1 MKSPLLSLPGAVPAE
16 GRDEGVAAHY
26 GDLFR
31 EQRALADGTGLVD
44 LSHRGVVT
52 VTGSD
57 RLAWLHLLLTQ
68 HVSELAP
75 GQATEALILTANGHI
90 EHALYL
96 VDDGETVWAHVEPDT
111 QGELVAYLESMK
123 FFYQVEVADRTE
135 DFAVVHL
142 PAGSIEEV
150 PEGVAV
156 REAPHGRDVF
166 LPRADLEQYAAEH
179 GPVAGIL
186 AYEALRVEAHRPRL
200 GFETDHRTIPHELG
214 WIGTAVHLQ
223 KGCYRGQE
231 TVARVQNLGSRHA
244 GWSSCTWT
252 AAMCCCPVTGRRY
265 GSPRTGRTAA
275 SSASS
280 PRPPATTSWV
290 RSHWRWSSGTW
301 RWTRNCSPGTRL
313 RPRRR
318 SSSRRSSAV
327 LGARVRLPAGL
338 RSDLDEDGE
347 RAMVRERD
355 PHVRSEPARLHMR
368 SQRPQLR
375 HHLVDQRFG
384 DLAGCRGVPGGPAAL
399 PGVPVESELRNHQ
412 KRCIHVGAGLLTLQN
427 ADRPE
432 LAGELRRLLN
442 GVPMG
447 DSDQHTQS
455 LADDFAHHR
464 GPASVAR
471 AVGHR
476 DARAVHPLYHCTHT
490 DQPILG

>member
-31 EQRALADGTGLVD
+31 EQRALADGAGLVD

-75 GQATEALILTANGHI
+75 GQATEALILSSNGHI

-150 PEGVAV
+150 PAGVVV
-156 REAPHGRDVF
+156 REAPHGRDLF

-186 AYEALRVEAHRPRL
+186 AYEALRIEAHRPRL

-231 TVARVQNLGSRHA
+231 TVARVQNLGKPPRRLVFLHLDGSDVLLPGHGTPVRLAADGADGRQLGFITTSARHHELGPIALALVKRNVAVDAELLA
-244 GWSSCTWT
+244 GDT
-252 AAMCCCPVTGRRY
+252 AAAQETV
-265 GSPRTGRTAA
+265 
-275 SSASS
+275 
-280 PRPPATTSWV
+280 V
-290 RSHWRWSSGTW
+290 
-301 RWTRNCSPGTRL
+301 
-313 RPRRR
+313 
-318 SSSRRSSAV
+318 
-327 LGARVRLPAGL
+327 
-338 RSDLDEDGE
+338 
-347 RAMVRERD
+347 
-355 PHVRSEPARLHMR
+355 EP
-368 SQRPQLR
+368 
-375 HHLVDQRFG
+375 
-384 DLAGCRGVPGGPAAL
+384 
-399 PGVPVESELRNHQ
+399 
-412 KRCIHVGAGLLTLQN
+412 
-427 ADRPE
+427 
-432 LAGELRRLLN
+432 
-442 GVPMG
+442 
-447 DSDQHTQS
+447 
-455 LADDFAHHR
+455 
-464 GPASVAR
+464 
-471 AVGHR
+471 
-476 DARAVHPLYHCTHT
+476 
-490 DQPILG
+490 